1 MSIGIYINMIAFLPI
16 LLLVELFRRSKRY
29 NERKEKISEILIKN
43 ERSNKLTN
51 EIKSENYIEIRNKK
65 RIRFSWWIKIIAY
78 LISHLLMIISA
89 VLVIIKGIDFGD
101 QTVSKWLTSLL
112 FALISSV
119 FLTQPFQVKFL
130 SKICSIFL

>member
-1 MSIGIYINMIAFLPI
+1 VSIGIYINMIAFLPI

>member
-1 MSIGIYINMIAFLPI
+1 MIVFLPI

-43 ERSNKLTN
+43 ERPNKLKN

-65 RIRFSWWIKIIAY
+65 RIRFSWWFKIIAY

-130 SKICSIFL
+130 SKISSIFL